1 MGGVISSADKH
12 LLPDADVD
20 AAVQEGLGDWR
31 PLFGVLAARFD
42 TGDFATGARLV
53 AEVAGLADAMDH
65 HPDVDLRYGAV
76 EVRTW
81 SHDVGGITRRDLR
94 LAKAVSQ
101 VAAELEVSATP
112 ARLQSVEW
120 ALDTWDL
127 TEVKPFWAA
136 VLGLQE
142 ADDDA
147 VDPGGR
153 WPSVWFQPTE
163 QHSGV
168 HLGGPRQ
175 RWHADVRVPPE
186 AVEERMAAVIAAG
199 GRLVS
204 DDFAPAYWVLE
215 DAQGNRAC
223 LTTWL
228 GRGPGPAA

>member
-1 MGGVISSADKH
+1 MIAPADRH
-12 LLPDADVD
+12 VLTEAEVD
-20 AAVQEGLGDWR
+20 AAVQDGLGDWR
-31 PLFGVLAARFD
+31 PLFGVLAARFE
-42 TGDFATGARLV
+42 TGDFTTGARLV

-94 LAKAVSQ
+94 LAAAVSQ
-101 VAAELEVSATP
+101 VAAELEVGAVP
-112 ARLQSVEW
+112 GRLQSVEW

-127 TEVKPFWAA
+127 AEVKPFWAA
-136 VLGLQE
+136 VLGLE
-142 ADDDA
+142 EHDDEA

-163 QHSGV
+163 QHV
-168 HLGGPRQ
+168 AAQLGAPRQ

-186 AVEERMAAVIAAG
+186 TVEERMAAVLAAG

-204 DDFAPAYWVLE
+204 DDQAPAYWVLE

>member
-1 MGGVISSADKH
+1 MIPDADKH
-12 LLPDADVD
+12 VLSDHDVD
-20 AAVQEGLGDWR
+20 TEVSDGLGDWR
-31 PLFGVLAARFD
+31 PLFGLLAARFA

-53 AEVAGLADAMDH
+53 ARVAVLADDHDH
-65 HPDVDLRYGAV
+65 HPDVDLRYGFV

-81 SHDVGGITRRDLR
+81 SHDVGGITRRDVR
-94 LAKAVSQ
+94 LARAVSE
-101 VAAELEVSATP
+101 VARELGVEAAP

-127 TEVKPFWAA
+127 EEVKPFWAA
-136 VLGLQE
+136 VLGLE
-142 ADDDA
+142 AAEDDA
-147 VDPGGR
+147 VDPDGR

-163 QHSGV
+163 QRASHVGE
-168 HLGGPRQ
+168 HRQ

-186 AVEERMAAVIAAG
+186 VVQERIDAVLEAG

-204 DDFAPAYWVLE
+204 DDEAPAFWVLE

>member
-1 MGGVISSADKH
+1 MIAPADRH
-12 LLPDADVD
+12 VLTEAEVD
-20 AAVQEGLGDWR
+20 AAVQDGLGDWR
-31 PLFGVLAARFD
+31 PLFGVLAARFE
-42 TGDFATGARLV
+42 TGDFTTGARLV

-94 LAKAVSQ
+94 LAAAVSQ
-101 VAAELEVSATP
+101 VAAELEVGAVP
-112 ARLQSVEW
+112 GRLQSVEW

-127 TEVKPFWAA
+127 AEVKPFWAA
-136 VLGLQE
+136 VLGLEEHDDE
-142 ADDDA
+142 AVA
-147 VDPGGR
+147 PGGR

-163 QHSGV
+163 QHV
-168 HLGGPRQ
+168 AAQLGAPRQ

-186 AVEERMAAVIAAG
+186 AVEERMAAVLAAG

-204 DDFAPAYWVLE
+204 DDQAPAYWVLE

>member
-1 MGGVISSADKH
+1 MSPSIPESDKH
-12 LLPDADVD
+12 VLSDHDVD
-20 AAVQEGLGDWR
+20 TEVGNGLGDWR
-31 PLFGVLAARFD
+31 PLFGLLAARFA
-42 TGDFATGARLV
+42 TGDFSTGAAMVARI
-53 AEVAGLADAMDH
+53 AEVADAMDH
-65 HPDVDLRYGAV
+65 HPDVDLRYGLV

-94 LAKAVSQ
+94 LARAISSI
-101 VAAELEVSATP
+101 AAELEADARP
-112 ARLQSVEW
+112 AALQSVEW
-120 ALDTWDL
+120 ALDTWNL
-127 TEVKPFWAA
+127 SEVKPFWAA
-136 VLGLQE
+136 VLGLRE
-142 ADDDA
+142 ADDEA

-163 QHSGV
+163 QRASHVGE
-168 HLGGPRQ
+168 HRQ

-186 AVEERMAAVIAAG
+186 VVEERIEAVLEAG

-204 DDFAPAYWVLE
+204 DAEAPAFWVLE

>member
-1 MGGVISSADKH
+1 MIAPADRH
-12 LLPDADVD
+12 VLTEAEVD
-20 AAVQEGLGDWR
+20 AAVQDGLGDWR
-31 PLFGVLAARFD
+31 PLFGVLAARFE
-42 TGDFATGARLV
+42 TGDFTTGARLV

-94 LAKAVSQ
+94 LAAAVSQ
-101 VAAELEVSATP
+101 VGAELEVGAVP
-112 ARLQSVEW
+112 GRLQSVEW

-127 TEVKPFWAA
+127 AEVKPFWAA
-136 VLGLQE
+136 VLGLE
-142 ADDDA
+142 EHDDEA

-153 WPSVWFQPTE
+153 WPTVWFQPTE
-163 QHSGV
+163 QHV
-168 HLGGPRQ
+168 AAQLGAPRQ

-186 AVEERMAAVIAAG
+186 AVEERMAAVLAAG

-204 DDFAPAYWVLE
+204 DDQAPAYWVLE

>member
-1 MGGVISSADKH
+1 MIAPADRH
-12 LLPDADVD
+12 VLTEAEVD
-20 AAVQEGLGDWR
+20 AAVQDGLGDWR
-31 PLFGVLAARFD
+31 PLFGVLAARFE
-42 TGDFATGARLV
+42 TGDFTTGARLV

-94 LAKAVSQ
+94 LAAAVSQ
-101 VAAELEVSATP
+101 VAAELEVGAVP
-112 ARLQSVEW
+112 GRLQSVEW

-127 TEVKPFWAA
+127 AEVKPFWAA
-136 VLGLQE
+136 VLGLE
-142 ADDDA
+142 EHDDEA

-163 QHSGV
+163 QHV
-168 HLGGPRQ
+168 AAQLGAPRQ

-186 AVEERMAAVIAAG
+186 TVEERMAAVLAAG

-204 DDFAPAYWVLE
+204 DDQAPAYWVLE
-215 DAQGNRAC
+215 DAKGNRAC